1 MNVAVCAR
9 IAGFSSSLVL
19 VSVQLSV
26 FSSWRFAHTPK
37 IATVASSVVSTSTT
51 Q

>member
-9 IAGFSSSLVL
+9 IAGFSSSFVL
-19 VSVQLSV
+19 VSVQLSL
-26 FSSWRFAHTPK
+26 FSSWRLAHTPK
-37 IATVASSVVSTSTT
+37 IARVARIVVSTSTT